1 MAATKSLRLGF
12 AGTPNFAAAHLEAIL
27 KDGTHQVVAV
37 WTQPD
42 RPSGRGK
49 KTQASA
55 VKQLAEQQGIPVL
68 QPHKLL
74 PADRDDMACFELDV
88 LVVVAYGL
96 ILPESVLQTP
106 AFGCIN
112 VHASLLP
119 RWRGAAP
126 IQRAIEAGDKETG
139 VCIMQMD
146 AGLDTGDV
154 ISRCSFAIN
163 TTDTAAALETRL
175 IQHGAPVLLET
186 LNKIASGPVEAE
198 KQDDS
203 QSCYA
208 KKIHKAEAEINWN
221 EPAITLDQKIRAFN
235 PMPVAYTHIGVDRV
249 RIWQAHSINSNS
261 TTAMTPGTIA
271 AANNEGID
279 IACSDG
285 LLRIKALQLPGKKPT
300 EAAEILRGHAD
311 KFAIGQ
317 ILGAAP

>member
-12 AGTPNFAAAHLEAIL
+12 AGTPNFASAHLEAIL
-27 KDGTHQVVAV
+27 KDGTHQVVAA

-163 TTDTAAALETRL
+163 TTDTAAAAAVSVVLMAKEQRL
-175 IQHGAPVLLET
+175 ITSPVSKPASICIMHTPVSLSPASMAIEAGDKET
-186 LNKIASGPVEAE
+186 GVCIMQMDAGLDTGDVISRCSFA
-198 KQDDS
+198 
-203 QSCYA
+203 
-208 KKIHKAEAEINWN
+208 IN
-221 EPAITLDQKIRAFN
+221 
-235 PMPVAYTHIGVDRV
+235 
-249 RIWQAHSINSNS
+249 
-261 TTAMTPGTIA
+261 TTDTA
-271 AANNEGID
+271 AAAAVSVVLMAKEQRLIT
-279 IACSDG
+279 S
-285 LLRIKALQLPGKKPT
+285 PVSKPASICIMHT
-300 EAAEILRGHAD
+300 PVSLSPASMAR
-311 KFAIGQ
+311 
-317 ILGAAP
+317 